1 MELNRRS
8 VLAAIGAGT
17 AAAALAGCG
26 GGSTAAD
33 SADGPA
39 EGEITLLTPIYEGA
53 NGKTLLEQ
61 EILGG
66 FRKKYPDVKVNVDYT
81 TYQLLNEKITTAL
94 AGGLLPDVLMMGVGW
109 IPPFAAKKAIAE
121 LPESLA
127 TAHDYEK
134 RVLEPSRYDGKLY
147 ALPVILDTRIVVY
160 RKDHFAEAGIKKTP
174 ANWAELRA
182 VAKQLTKDGRLG
194 FDPFSIELR
203 QCWETFLFANGGRL
217 FSEDG
222 KKVLFT
228 EAGGVEAL
236 QFFKDLIKDGSV
248 DYAKKTDPGAPSNVQ
263 TGKASMM
270 MSTSAL
276 WVQAK
281 EQNPE
286 LIEGDKLGAFVL
298 ANRRPADAPGRH
310 TRHPVRALQAPGRG
324 PCARRVPGDT
334 RLDPRRGEAARLGTR
349 SPGSQRV
356 RIRQGEPVR
365 RSLPAEPGARRLGGR
380 DRGLDGD
387 PGKDQADAGAR
398 DRGRSVRE
406 GRHRGARPSRRG
418 RHRTDVRT
426 RHCVSDIRSEGT
438 AHAAAFPSRGTEAE
452 A

>member
-26 GGSTAAD
+26 GGSTATD

-66 FRKKYPDVKVNVDYT
+66 FRKKHPDVKVNVDYT
-81 TYQLLNEKITTAL
+81 TYAQLNEKITTGL
-94 AGGLLPDVLMMGVGW
+94 AGGLLPDVIMMGVGW

-121 LPESLA
+121 LPEALA
-127 TAHDYEK
+127 TAYDYEK
-134 RVLEPSRYDGKLY
+134 RVLEPSRYDGRLY
-147 ALPVILDTRIVVY
+147 ALPVVLDTRIVVY

-182 VAKQLTKDGRLG
+182 VAKQLTKDDRLG
-194 FDPFSIELR
+194 FDPFSIDLR

-236 QFFKDLIKDGSV
+236 QFFKDLIKDGSA
-248 DYAKKTDPGAPSNVQ
+248 DYAKKTDAGAPSNVQ
-263 TGKASMM
+263 TGRASMM

-298 ANRRPADAPGRH
+298 ANRRPAMLQGGTLVTQSARSK
-310 TRHPVRALQAPGRG
+310 HPAAARALVEYLATPDAILGAAKQRG
-324 PCARRVPGDT
+324 SVPGLRDLNESGYVKENRFVDLSLQNLEHAVSEGGT
-334 RLDPRRGEAARLGTR
+334 AAWMEIREKIKPTLEPAIVGGQSAKDAIAELGRLAEAA
-349 SPGSQRV
+349 
-356 RIRQGEPVR
+356 I
-365 RSLPAEPGARRLGGR
+365 GR
-380 DRGLDGD
+380 M
-387 PGKDQADAGAR
+387 
-398 DRGRSVRE
+398 
-406 GRHRGARPSRRG
+406 
-418 RHRTDVRT
+418 
-426 RHCVSDIRSEGT
+426 
-438 AHAAAFPSRGTEAE
+438 
-452 A
+452 

>member
-134 RVLEPSRYDGKLY
+134 RVLEPSRYGGKLY

-182 VAKQLTKDGRLG
+182 VAKQLTKNGRIG

-228 EAGGVEAL
+228 DARGVEAL
-236 QFFKDLIKDGSV
+236 QFFKDLIKDGSA
-248 DYAKKTDPGAPSNVQ
+248 DYAKKTDAGAPSNVQ

-276 WVQAK
+276 WVQTK
-281 EQNPE
+281 QQNPE

-298 ANRRPADAPGRH
+298 ANRRPAMLQGGTLVTQSARSK
-310 TRHPVRALQAPGRG
+310 HPAAARALVEYLASPDSILGAAKQRG
-324 PCARRVPGDT
+324 SVPGLRDLNESGYVKENQFVDLSLQNLEHAVSEGGT
-334 RLDPRRGEAARLGTR
+334 AAWMEIREKIKPTLEPAIVGGQSAKDAIAELGRLAEAA
-349 SPGSQRV
+349 
-356 RIRQGEPVR
+356 I
-365 RSLPAEPGARRLGGR
+365 GR
-380 DRGLDGD
+380 M
-387 PGKDQADAGAR
+387 
-398 DRGRSVRE
+398 
-406 GRHRGARPSRRG
+406 
-418 RHRTDVRT
+418 
-426 RHCVSDIRSEGT
+426 
-438 AHAAAFPSRGTEAE
+438 
-452 A
+452 

>member
-17 AAAALAGCG
+17 AAAALSGCG

-66 FRKKYPDVKVNVDYT
+66 FRKKHPDVKVNVDYT
-81 TYQLLNEKITTAL
+81 TYAQLNEKITTGL

-127 TAHDYEK
+127 TKHDYEK

-147 ALPVILDTRIVVY
+147 ALPVVLDTRIVVY

-182 VAKQLTKDGRLG
+182 VAKQLTKDDRLG
-194 FDPFSIELR
+194 FDPFSIDLR

-236 QFFKDLIKDGSV
+236 QFFKDLIKDGSA
-248 DYAKKTDPGAPSNVQ
+248 DYAKKTDAGAPSNVQ
-263 TGKASMM
+263 TGRASMM

-298 ANRRPADAPGRH
+298 ANRRPAMLQGGTLVTQSAH
-310 TRHPVRALQAPGRG
+310 SKHPAAARALVEYLATPDSILGAAKQRG
-324 PCARRVPGDT
+324 SVPGLRDLNESGYVKENQFVDLSLQNLEHAVSEGGT
-334 RLDPRRGEAARLGTR
+334 AAWMEIREKIKPTLEPAIVGGQSAKDAIAELGRLAEAA
-349 SPGSQRV
+349 
-356 RIRQGEPVR
+356 I
-365 RSLPAEPGARRLGGR
+365 GR
-380 DRGLDGD
+380 M
-387 PGKDQADAGAR
+387 
-398 DRGRSVRE
+398 
-406 GRHRGARPSRRG
+406 
-418 RHRTDVRT
+418 
-426 RHCVSDIRSEGT
+426 
-438 AHAAAFPSRGTEAE
+438 
-452 A
+452 

>member
-17 AAAALAGCG
+17 ATAALAGCG
-26 GGSTAAD
+26 GGSTAAG

-53 NGKTLLEQ
+53 KGKILLEQ

-81 TYQLLNEKITTAL
+81 TYTQLNEKITTGL

-121 LPESLA
+121 LPEALA

-147 ALPVILDTRIVVY
+147 ALPVVLDTRIVVY

-182 VAKQLTKDGRLG
+182 VAKQLTKAGRVG

-203 QCWETFLFANGGRL
+203 HCWETFLFANGGQL
-217 FSEDG
+217 FSADG
-222 KKVLFT
+222 KKVLFND
-228 EAGGVEAL
+228 ARGVEAL
-236 QFFKDLIKDGSV
+236 QFFKDLIKDGSA
-248 DYAKKTDPGAPSNVQ
+248 DYAKKTDAGAPSNVQ
-263 TGKASMM
+263 TGRASMM

-286 LIEGDKLGAFVL
+286 LIEGDKLGSFVL
-298 ANRRPADAPGRH
+298 ANRRPAMLQGGTLVTQSARSK
-310 TRHPVRALQAPGRG
+310 HPAAARALVEYLATPDSILGAAKQRG
-324 PCARRVPGDT
+324 SVPGLRDLNESGYVKENEFVDLSLRNLEHAVSEGGT
-334 RLDPRRGEAARLGTR
+334 AAWMEIREKIKPTLEPAIVGGQSAKDAIAELGRLAEAA
-349 SPGSQRV
+349 
-356 RIRQGEPVR
+356 I
-365 RSLPAEPGARRLGGR
+365 GR
-380 DRGLDGD
+380 M
-387 PGKDQADAGAR
+387 
-398 DRGRSVRE
+398 
-406 GRHRGARPSRRG
+406 
-418 RHRTDVRT
+418 
-426 RHCVSDIRSEGT
+426 
-438 AHAAAFPSRGTEAE
+438 
-452 A
+452 

>member
-1 MELNRRS
+1 MELNRRT

-17 AAAALAGCG
+17 AAAALSGCG

-66 FRKKYPDVKVNVDYT
+66 FRKKHPDVKVNVDYT
-81 TYQLLNEKITTAL
+81 TYLQLNEKITTGL

-121 LPESLA
+121 LPEALA

-147 ALPVILDTRIVVY
+147 ALPVVLDTRIVVY

-194 FDPFSIELR
+194 FDPFSIDLR

-236 QFFKDLIKDGSV
+236 QFFKDLIKDGSA
-248 DYAKKTDPGAPSNVQ
+248 DYAKKTDAGAPSNVQ
-263 TGKASMM
+263 TGRASMM

-298 ANRRPADAPGRH
+298 ANRRPAMLQGGTLVTQSARSK
-310 TRHPVRALQAPGRG
+310 HPAAARALVEYLATPDSILGAAKQRG
-324 PCARRVPGDT
+324 SVPGLRDLNESGYVKENQFVDLSLQNLEHAVSEGGT
-334 RLDPRRGEAARLGTR
+334 AAWMEIREKIKPTLEPAIVGGQSAKDAIAELGRLAEAA
-349 SPGSQRV
+349 
-356 RIRQGEPVR
+356 I
-365 RSLPAEPGARRLGGR
+365 GR
-380 DRGLDGD
+380 M
-387 PGKDQADAGAR
+387 
-398 DRGRSVRE
+398 
-406 GRHRGARPSRRG
+406 
-418 RHRTDVRT
+418 
-426 RHCVSDIRSEGT
+426 
-438 AHAAAFPSRGTEAE
+438 
-452 A
+452 

>member
-66 FRKKYPDVKVNVDYT
+66 FRKKHPDVKVNVDYT
-81 TYQLLNEKITTAL
+81 TYAQLNEKITTGL

-134 RVLEPSRYDGKLY
+134 RVLEPSRHNGKLY
-147 ALPVILDTRIVVY
+147 ALPVVLDTRIVVY

-194 FDPFSIELR
+194 FDPFSIDLR

-236 QFFKDLIKDGSV
+236 QFFKDLIKDGSA
-248 DYAKKTDPGAPSNVQ
+248 DYAKKTDAGAPSNVQ
-263 TGKASMM
+263 TGRASMM

-298 ANRRPADAPGRH
+298 ANRRPAMLQGGTLVTQSARSK
-310 TRHPVRALQAPGRG
+310 HPAAARALVEYLATPDAILGAAKQRG
-324 PCARRVPGDT
+324 SVPGLRDLNESGYVKENKFVDLSLQNLEHAVSEGGT
-334 RLDPRRGEAARLGTR
+334 AAWMEIREKIKPTLEPAIVGGQSAKDAIAELGRLAEAA
-349 SPGSQRV
+349 
-356 RIRQGEPVR
+356 I
-365 RSLPAEPGARRLGGR
+365 GR
-380 DRGLDGD
+380 M
-387 PGKDQADAGAR
+387 
-398 DRGRSVRE
+398 
-406 GRHRGARPSRRG
+406 
-418 RHRTDVRT
+418 
-426 RHCVSDIRSEGT
+426 
-438 AHAAAFPSRGTEAE
+438 
-452 A
+452 

>member
-1 MELNRRS
+1 
-8 VLAAIGAGT
+8 
-17 AAAALAGCG
+17 
-26 GGSTAAD
+26 
-33 SADGPA
+33 
-39 EGEITLLTPIYEGA
+39 
-53 NGKTLLEQ
+53 
-61 EILGG
+61 
-66 FRKKYPDVKVNVDYT
+66 
-81 TYQLLNEKITTAL
+81 
-94 AGGLLPDVLMMGVGW
+94 
-109 IPPFAAKKAIAE
+109 
-121 LPESLA
+121 PESLA

-298 ANRRPADAPGRH
+298 ANRRPAMLQGGTLVTQSARSK
-310 TRHPVRALQAPGRG
+310 HPAAARALVEYLASPDSILGAAKQRG
-324 PCARRVPGDT
+324 SVPGLRDLNESGYVKENQFVDLSLQNLEHAVSEGGT
-334 RLDPRRGEAARLGTR
+334 AAWMEIREKIKPTLEPAIVGGQSAKDAIAELGRLAEAA
-349 SPGSQRV
+349 
-356 RIRQGEPVR
+356 I
-365 RSLPAEPGARRLGGR
+365 GR
-380 DRGLDGD
+380 M
-387 PGKDQADAGAR
+387 
-398 DRGRSVRE
+398 
-406 GRHRGARPSRRG
+406 
-418 RHRTDVRT
+418 
-426 RHCVSDIRSEGT
+426 
-438 AHAAAFPSRGTEAE
+438 
-452 A
+452 

>member
-17 AAAALAGCG
+17 ATAALSGCG

-147 ALPVILDTRIVVY
+147 ALPIILDTRIVVY

-174 ANWAELRA
+174 ANWPELRA
-182 VAKQLTKDGRLG
+182 VAKQLTRNGRIG

-228 EAGGVEAL
+228 DARGVEAL
-236 QFFKDLIKDGSV
+236 QFFKDLIKDGSA
-248 DYAKKTDPGAPSNVQ
+248 DYAKKTDIGAPSNVQ
-263 TGKASMM
+263 TGRASMM

-276 WVQAK
+276 WVQTK
-281 EQNPE
+281 QQNPE

-298 ANRRPADAPGRH
+298 ANRRPAMLQGGTLVTQSARSK
-310 TRHPVRALQAPGRG
+310 HPAAARALVEYLASPDSILGAAKQRG
-324 PCARRVPGDT
+324 SVPGLRDLNESGYVKENQFVDLSLRNLEHSVSEGGT
-334 RLDPRRGEAARLGTR
+334 AAWMEIREKIKPTLEPAIVGGQSAKDAIAELGRLAEAA
-349 SPGSQRV
+349 
-356 RIRQGEPVR
+356 I
-365 RSLPAEPGARRLGGR
+365 GR
-380 DRGLDGD
+380 M
-387 PGKDQADAGAR
+387 
-398 DRGRSVRE
+398 
-406 GRHRGARPSRRG
+406 
-418 RHRTDVRT
+418 
-426 RHCVSDIRSEGT
+426 
-438 AHAAAFPSRGTEAE
+438 
-452 A
+452 